1 MSERLVLNMAKT
13 SVLYARIDSE
23 LKEKAESILAKLG
36 VSPSAAVQMFYSQV
50 VLRKGIPFEMRLYER
65 PVFMDELTP
74 EELEREIE
82 KGIWSAEHENTYTAE
97 EVDEILKK
105 EFGI

>member
-1 MSERLVLNMAKT
+1 MDHSVKAVFTDIDGTLLNSMHRVTPRTREQVL
-13 SVLYARIDSE
+13 RI
-23 LKEKAESILAKLG
+23 I
-36 VSPSAAVQMFYSQV
+36 
-50 VLRKGIPFEMRLYER
+50 RKGIPFEMRLYER

-82 KGIWSAEHENTYTAE
+82 KGIWSAEHEKTYTAE